1 MFYSYLIMVRLSVVA
16 ALFAAVASAVDFD
29 KLSVTKGHS
38 RLPGAYIFE
47 FEEDHVRIN
56 SRVFPVTNLLY
67 PRTVPTS

>member
-1 MFYSYLIMVRLSVVA
+1 MVRLSVVA

-47 FEEDHVRIN
+47 FEEDHVCIN
-56 SRVFPVTNLLY
+56 PRVFPARN
-67 PRTVPTS
+67 